1 MSFNKNHVYTRFFL
15 SYLVMTSFIYDD
27 TNCAL
32 DAKRMTHCFIKGFLS
47 LYFYSSRVYVSHDD
61 SFCYVNVSQVRRAIK
76 FLLRHHHYDAP
87 FALLQNNFLP
97 FLMLQILIFKL
108 HTVQFIT
115 TFTVIYCL
123 LFCFWSDLQYISR
136 IVALLH
142 DVLTAPTKDLR
153 ALQLRAQPIF
163 SFAHHHPSL

>member
-1 MSFNKNHVYTRFFL
+1 
-15 SYLVMTSFIYDD
+15 MTSFIYDD

-32 DAKRMTHCFIKGFLS
+32 DAKRMTHRFIKGFLS
-47 LYFYSSRVYVSHDD
+47 LYFYSSRVYVWHEDP
-61 SFCYVNVSQVRRAIK
+61 FCYVNVSQVRHAIR
-76 FLLRHHHYDAP
+76 FFFRHHHYDASS
-87 FALLQNNFLP
+87 ALLQNNFLP

-108 HTVQFIT
+108 HTAQFIT
-115 TFTVIYCL
+115 TFTVTYCL
-123 LFCFWSDLQYISR
+123 LSCFRQDLQYIPR

-142 DVLTAPTKDLR
+142 DALTASTKDLR